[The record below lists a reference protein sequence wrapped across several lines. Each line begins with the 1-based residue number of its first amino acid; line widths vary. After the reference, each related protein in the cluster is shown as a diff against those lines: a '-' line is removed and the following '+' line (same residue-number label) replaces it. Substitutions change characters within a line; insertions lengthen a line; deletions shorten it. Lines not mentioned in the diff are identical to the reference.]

1 MADVVN
7 AGVPEPAVVNLP
19 IYRGDPVYA
28 PFRLYTTTDGGVTK
42 DYYDLTGYTINAQVR
57 KHPDDTDVLLELT
70 VTVPT
75 QTGDDLGRFLLEAA
89 ETDTAGLPALVAR
102 WDVQLTDTGGVRRT
116 WMRGAVP
123 ITGDVTREVGP

>member
-1 MADVVN
+1 MPTVN

-28 PFRLYTTTDGGVTK
+28 PFRLYSTDDGGVTK
-42 DYYDLTGYTINAQVR
+42 TYFDLTGYEIVAQVR
-57 KHPDDTDVLLELT
+57 RHPDDTDVLLDLT

-75 QTGDDLGRFLLEAA
+75 QTGDDVGRFLVEAD
-89 ETDTAGLPALVAR
+89 ELDTADLPAVVAR
-102 WDVQLTDTGGVRRT
+102 WDCQLTDGDGVRRT

-123 ITGDVTREVGP
+123 ITGDVTRSGS